1 MFQLLYIGF
10 LSYILNFIH
19 KNGNNVIKRKVVF
32 FDQLP
37 VVIRYKLNELDFMI
51 FIRYWVS
58 NYICTF

>member
-19 KNGNNVIKRKVVF
+19 KNGTNVIKRKVVF

>member
-19 KNGNNVIKRKVVF
+19 KNGNNVIKRQVVF
-32 FDQLP
+32 FDQIP
-37 VVIRYKLNELDFMI
+37 VVISYKLNKLDSMI

-58 NYICTF
+58 YYICTF